1 MGADAIR
8 KATPADYDAIVT
20 VVNDWWGRDVLAGLP
35 RLFLDHY
42 YTTSLI
48 AEHDGEMTGFLIGF
62 YSPSKPDE
70 AYIHYVAV
78 RPENRRSGLA
88 RRLYEEFLDRATQTG

>member
-35 RLFLDHY
+35 RLFLDHF

-48 AEHDGEMTGFLIGF
+48 AEHDGEMTGFLIVSGTF
-62 YSPSKPDE
+62 CDE
-70 AYIHYVAV
+70 C
-78 RPENRRSGLA
+78 
-88 RRLYEEFLDRATQTG
+88 LDALPRGDDEGS